1 MFLERGPDVTTHDV
15 SDAADAARLSIIWQV
30 LRQRWRL
37 LIVVA
42 ALGALVGAGVSLVF
56 SPGYQTSASVLLQG
70 PRNPDELLTEAQVAH
85 SSVVLDRAAAALRWD
100 RSGTEL
106 ADDVTA
112 AVADGNIV
120 EITAMGDTPEH
131 AQQLADRVAQEYV
144 TFSTQL
150 MANTADASAQVS
162 QEQQETLRQ
171 QIIETNQR
179 ISELHNSAGQGQT
192 IDSVGVRT
200 ELESLRTALSQAV
213 AKLDELDAVSGQ
225 AKMVVMGAAE
235 RPAGPAAPT
244 MTHFVAGGAGLFF
257 LLGLF
262 GHLLMARSDK
272 RLRNE
277 PGIAAALGTG
287 LLGGIDTPDVQ
298 APEAEPA
305 QRSLRQR
312 LVGLI
317 VPHGRSWDLPDLP
330 AAADE
335 AGLDI
340 RYRRA
345 VARLRGNLPTGP
357 GRVLAVVTDDD
368 LPARRVADRLGEV
381 AADSRLTLDVV
392 EVVAERPTV
401 PDAGVPGVVV
411 VVTAGT
417 RTGWE
422 LVRLTEACADAGHGI
437 LGVVVAHRTKA
448 PVEPGDKAEP
458 ALAGA
463 AT

>member
-1 MFLERGPDVTTHDV
+1 MND
-15 SDAADAARLSIIWQV
+15 DAADTARLSIIWHV

-37 LIVVA
+37 LIVIA
-42 ALGALVGAGVSLVF
+42 ALGALVGAGASTVF

-70 PRNPDELLTEAQVAH
+70 PRTADELLTEAQVAQ
-85 SSVVLDRAAAALRWD
+85 SSVVLDRTAAALRWG
-100 RSGTEL
+100 RPGTEL
-106 ADDVTA
+106 AEDVSA
-112 AVADGNIV
+112 AVADGNI
-120 EITAMGDTPEH
+120 ITVTATGDTPEH

-144 TFSTQL
+144 TFTTQL

-162 QEQQETLRQ
+162 QEQQQTLRQ

-179 ISELHNSAGQGQT
+179 ISELHNAAGQGQT

-235 RPAGPAAPT
+235 RPPGPAAPT
-244 MTHFVAGGAGLFF
+244 MTHFVAGGAALFF

-262 GHLLMARSDK
+262 GHLLLARTDK

-277 PGIAAALGTG
+277 AGIAAALGSG
-287 LLGGIDTPDVQ
+287 VLGGIDVPDVPDVSV
-298 APEAEPA
+298 APV
-305 QRSLRQR
+305 QKTLRQK
-312 LVGLI
+312 LVGLVVTDDRRLWD
-317 VPHGRSWDLPDLP
+317 VPELP

-335 AGLDI
+335 TSLVV
-340 RYRRA
+340 RYRRT
-345 VARLRGNLPTGP
+345 VSRLREHLPTGP
-357 GRVLAVVTDDD
+357 GRVLVVVVKDDA
-368 LPARRVADRLGEV
+368 PAHRVAARLGEV
-381 AADSRLTLDVV
+381 AEESRLTL
-392 EVVAERPTV
+392 EVAEVSADRPVV
-401 PDAGVPGVVV
+401 PDAPVPGVLV

-422 LVRLTEACADAGHGI
+422 LVGLTEACTDAGHGL

-448 PVEPGDKAEP
+448 QEPTGDQAEP

-463 AT
+463 R

>member
-1 MFLERGPDVTTHDV
+1 MFLERGPDAMTHDV

-37 LIVVA
+37 LIVIT

-56 SPGYQTSASVLLQG
+56 SPGYETSASVLLQG

-85 SSVVLDRAAAALRWD
+85 STVVLDRTAAALRWN
-100 RSGTEL
+100 RSGTDL

-112 AVADGNIV
+112 AVADGNIIEV
-120 EITAMGDTPEH
+120 TAMGDTPEH

-225 AKMVVMGAAE
+225 AKMVVMGPAE
-235 RPAGPAAPT
+235 RPAGPATPT

-262 GHLLMARSDK
+262 GHLLLARSDK

-277 PGIAAALGTG
+277 AGIATALGTG
-287 LLGGIDTPDVQ
+287 LLGGIDTPDVPEQ
-298 APEAEPA
+298 ATTQK
-305 QRSLRQR
+305 QRSLREK
-312 LVGLI
+312 LVGLV
-317 VPHGRSWDLPDLP
+317 VPAGNPWDLPDLP

-345 VARLRGNLPTGP
+345 VARLRERVPSGP

-368 LPARRVADRLGEV
+368 PAARRVADRLGAV
-381 AADSRLTLDVV
+381 AAESRLTLDVV
-392 EVVAERPTV
+392 EVTTARPTV

-411 VVTAGT
+411 VVTAGA

-422 LVRLTEACADAGHGI
+422 LVALTESCADAGHEV

-448 PVEPGDKAEP
+448 AVPAEEQAEP

-463 AT
+463 H